1 LATARLRKFQQLSL
15 RELKK
20 LRRASSAFL
29 ALETPFLTQF
39 RVRQLQA
46 LYFFAQHPLVPVLSP
61 VVQFAQ
67 FWSVLESTMYF
78 LSHSDLQTP

>member
-1 LATARLRKFQQLSL
+1 
-15 RELKK
+15 
-20 LRRASSAFL
+20 
-29 ALETPFLTQF
+29 LETPFLTQF
-39 RVRQLQA
+39 RVKQLPV

-78 LSHSDLQTP
+78 QNPSDLQTP